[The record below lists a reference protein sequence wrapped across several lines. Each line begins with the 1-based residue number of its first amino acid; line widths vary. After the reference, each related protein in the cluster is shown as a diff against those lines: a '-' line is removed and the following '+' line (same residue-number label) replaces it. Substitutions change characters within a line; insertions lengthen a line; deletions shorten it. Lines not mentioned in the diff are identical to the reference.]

1 MENYVQSGDKMKMEF
16 RLNLTQ
22 EQKLIM
28 TQQMQLS
35 VKLLQMSNLEIQKYI
50 EKELQENPVLDA
62 EYKKNESSVDV
73 EETKDKIDYKALIK
87 YFEFDDY
94 GNGAYTRDEEEVSP
108 FNFISAKKSL
118 KEFLIEQILYL
129 SESTQIK
136 SICKYIIENI
146 DEKGYLGT
154 GLENIQSE
162 LGISDE
168 LASRALKIIQSLEP
182 LGIGA
187 RDIKECLK
195 IQLHAKG
202 IEDKNIYRI
211 VDEYLELIAEN
222 KYNTISKYLNISI
235 NEAQDYGDVIKSL
248 EPKPSRG
255 FYTGEETKYI
265 IPEAYIKKLD
275 GKFYIIM
282 NDGSIP
288 KLNINQVYKQI
299 INDEDD
305 KNTIKFVKEKLNSAI
320 FLMKSI
326 RQRENTIYNILE
338 KIVEVQKEY
347 FEFGD
352 EYLKPMT
359 LKEIADD
366 LEIHESTVSRAIRE
380 KYINTDKGTIKIK
393 DLFTTGIS
401 RADNCEDISTKII
414 KKEIQDL
421 INGEDKTKPLS
432 DQRICNLLKDKNMDI
447 SRRTVAKYREEIGI
461 KSSSK
466 RKRF

>member
-1 MENYVQSGDKMKMEF
+1 MRMEF

-35 VKLLQMSNLEIQKYI
+35 VKLLQMSNFEIQKYI
-50 EKELQENPVLDA
+50 EKEVQENPVLDA
-62 EYKKNESSVDV
+62 EYRKNENDSGKL
-73 EETKDKIDYKALIK
+73 KDEIDYKKFLK
-87 YFEFDDY
+87 YLDFDDY
-94 GNGAYTRDEEEVSP
+94 GHGSYSKDEEEVSP
-108 FNFISAKKSL
+108 FNFISAKQSL
-118 KEFLIEQILYL
+118 KEFLVEQIVELDENNNL
-129 SESTQIK
+129 K
-136 SICKYIIENI
+136 SVCKYIIENI
-146 DEKGYLGT
+146 DERGYLDNT
-154 GLENIQSE
+154 LEDIQNE
-162 LGISDE
+162 LSISRE
-168 LASRALKIIQSLEP
+168 LAEKALEIIQSLEP

-195 IQLHAKG
+195 IQLKTKG
-202 IEDKNIYRI
+202 IEDEKIYKI
-211 VDEYLELIAEN
+211 VDDYLEMIAEN
-222 KYNTISKYLNISI
+222 KYNIIAKDLKITIK
-235 NEAQDYGDVIKSL
+235 EAQDYGDIIKSL

-265 IPEAYIKKLD
+265 VPEAYIKKID
-275 GKFYIIM
+275 EEYCIIM

-288 KLNINQVYKQI
+288 RLNINQLYKQI
-299 INDEDD
+299 INKEED
-305 KNTIKFVKEKLNSAI
+305 KETVKFVKDKLNSAV
-320 FLMKSI
+320 FLIKSI

-338 KIVEVQKEY
+338 KILEIQKEY

-359 LKEIADD
+359 LKEIADS

-380 KYINTDKGTIKIK
+380 KYIHTDKGTIKIK

-401 RADNCEDISTKII
+401 RTDSFEDISTKII
-414 KKEIQDL
+414 KKEIQEL
-421 INGEDKTKPLS
+421 VNGEDKKKPFS
-432 DQRICNLLKDKNMDI
+432 DQKICDLLKNRSIDI

>member
-1 MENYVQSGDKMKMEF
+1 MRMEF

-35 VKLLQMSNLEIQKYI
+35 VKLLQMSNFEIQKYI
-50 EKELQENPVLDA
+50 EKEVQENPVLDA
-62 EYKKNESSVDV
+62 EYRKNENDSDKL
-73 EETKDKIDYKALIK
+73 KDEIDYKKFLK
-87 YFEFDDY
+87 YLDFDDY
-94 GNGAYTRDEEEVSP
+94 GHGSYSKDEEEVSP
-108 FNFISAKKSL
+108 FNFISAKQSL
-118 KEFLIEQILYL
+118 KEFLVEQIVELGENN
-129 SESTQIK
+129 SVK
-136 SICKYIIENI
+136 SVCKYIIENI
-146 DEKGYLGT
+146 DERGYLDNT
-154 GLENIQSE
+154 LEDIQNE
-162 LGISDE
+162 LGISKE
-168 LASRALKIIQSLEP
+168 LAEKALAIIQSLEP

-195 IQLHAKG
+195 IQLTAKG
-202 IEDKNIYRI
+202 IQDEKIYII
-211 VDEYLELIAEN
+211 VTDYLEMIAEN
-222 KYNTISKYLNISI
+222 KYNIIAKDLKITIK
-235 NEAQDYGDVIKSL
+235 EAQDYGDIIKSL

-265 IPEAYIKKLD
+265 VPEAYIKKID
-275 GKFYIIM
+275 GEYCIIM

-288 KLNINQVYKQI
+288 RLNINQLYKQI
-299 INDEDD
+299 INKEED
-305 KNTIKFVKEKLNSAI
+305 KETVKFVKGKLNSAV
-320 FLMKSI
+320 FLIKSI
-326 RQRENTIYNILE
+326 RQRENTISNILE
-338 KIVEVQKEY
+338 KILEIQKEY

-359 LKEIADD
+359 LKEIADS

-380 KYINTDKGTIKIK
+380 KYIHTDKGTIKIK

-401 RADNCEDISTKII
+401 RTDSFEDISTKII
-414 KKEIQDL
+414 KKEIQD
-421 INGEDKTKPLS
+421 IVNSEDKKKPFS
-432 DQRICNLLKDKNMDI
+432 DQKICDLLKNKSIDI